1 VRIRCGDDDREKTK
15 LQGIVQ
21 GSSCRQFRQQE
32 WVEGSQQNP
41 PGQQID
47 AGSFQL
53 AGTGAGQDEGL
64 VALFLDKAVN
74 GA

>member
-1 VRIRCGDDDREKTK
+1 
-15 LQGIVQ
+15 
-21 GSSCRQFRQQE
+21 
-32 WVEGSQQNP
+32 VEGSQQNP